1 MMNETIFKQIISDIE
16 GIAAGSDLE
25 TSEMGITFVLIDH
38 RTITVGYEYIN
49 VGAGYVRIWFDDSFE
64 FIPYSSIVSI
74 KF

>member
-25 TSEMGITFVLIDH
+25 TSEMGITFMLIDH
-38 RTITVGYEYIN
+38 RTFTVGYDYMC
-49 VGAGYVRIWFDDSFE
+49 VGSGYVRIWVDDSFE